1 MIQPFTVLRV
11 FVLPQT
17 FLQKEDCCSFVDFFF
32 FLILAIDFTILIFC
46 KSLTAVILLL

>member
-1 MIQPFTVLRV
+1 MIQPYIVLRV
-11 FVLPQT
+11 PKP
-17 FLQKEDCCSFVDFFF
+17 LQEEDCVVLFSFFLFF

>member
-17 FLQKEDCCSFVDFFF
+17 FLQKEDCCSFVDYF